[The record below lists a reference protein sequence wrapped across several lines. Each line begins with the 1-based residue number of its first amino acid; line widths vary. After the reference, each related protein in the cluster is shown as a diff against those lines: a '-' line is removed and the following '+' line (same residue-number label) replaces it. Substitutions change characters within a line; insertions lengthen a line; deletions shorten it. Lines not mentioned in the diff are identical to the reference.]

1 MTLFS
6 NPQHTFKYLNK
17 NTVKVSYRCIADIN
31 AAHNDPNKSL
41 LRQRKQSKRKNRYSW
56 ISTEKCHI
64 DKKCFCNNITC
75 KAEPLAIRKMLEKTY
90 FGTNSNDMVP

>member
-1 MTLFS
+1 MTQI
-6 NPQHTFKYLNK
+6 NHYYGKENNQKEK
-17 NTVKVSYRCIADIN
+17 NT
-31 AAHNDPNKSL
+31 
-41 LRQRKQSKRKNRYSW
+41 YSW
-56 ISTEKCHI
+56 ISTEKFHI